1 MASLPSSS
9 TLLQI
14 FATCALFACLHAQ
27 VVQEV
32 GLVSNLDGI
41 SGFDPN
47 ATNLKRSDFATDFA
61 FGVATAAAQIEG
73 SAKIG
78 GRGPSVWDHLVEK
91 HPEKIPDGSTL
102 DAIDSYRRYKED
114 VKMIEELGVN
124 NYRFSISWTRIL
136 PNGSLSGGVNQE
148 GINHYNSLID
158 ELIKNGITPFVTMFH
173 FDSPQ
178 SLQEKYGGPLSR
190 TFVDDFRD
198 YSEICFKTFG
208 DRVKNWITI
217 NEPLVIAKFGHD
229 LGITPPCRC
238 SDRKLCSEGNSAT
251 EPYIVTHN
259 LLLAHAT
266 AVKLYRNKYQT
277 KQLGKIG
284 LSLVGQYYEP
294 YSDSEDDKLAAKR
307 AMDFDL
313 GWYMEPLVFGE
324 YPQIMKQ
331 IVKQRLPSFSIEEKK
346 LVKGSFDFIGVNYY
360 TTRYAKNIPIDF
372 QAPPISAIADRFTT
386 ESTSKNGSF
395 IGPKAEGSI
404 FIYIYP
410 VGLEKIL
417 VFMHENYQKPII
429 YITENGV
436 AEKRNDSL
444 PLTVSL
450 NDPFRISFI
459 RQHLYRINKA
469 IQRGV
474 NVKGYFH
481 WTAADDIEWLEGSI
495 PRFGLYFVDY
505 KSNLT
510 RIPKLSAKWF
520 QGFLQG
526 N

>member
-73 SAKIG
+73 SAKVG
-78 GRGPSVWDHLVEK
+78 GRGPSVWDHFVEK

-136 PNGSLSGGVNQE
+136 PN
-148 GINHYNSLID
+148 
-158 ELIKNGITPFVTMFH
+158 
-173 FDSPQ
+173 
-178 SLQEKYGGPLSR
+178 
-190 TFVDDFRD
+190 
-198 YSEICFKTFG
+198 
-208 DRVKNWITI
+208 
-217 NEPLVIAKFGHD
+217 
-229 LGITPPCRC
+229 
-238 SDRKLCSEGNSAT
+238 
-251 EPYIVTHN
+251 
-259 LLLAHAT
+259 
-266 AVKLYRNKYQT
+266 
-277 KQLGKIG
+277 
-284 LSLVGQYYEP
+284 
-294 YSDSEDDKLAAKR
+294 SEDDKLAAKR

-372 QAPPISAIADRFTT
+372 QAPPISAIADRFIT

-450 NDPFRISFI
+450 KDPFRISFI

-481 WTAADDIEWLEGSI
+481 WTAADDIEWGEGSI

>member
-41 SGFDPN
+41 SGFDPK

-73 SAKIG
+73 SAKVG

-136 PNGSLSGGVNQE
+136 PSK
-148 GINHYNSLID
+148 YFF
-158 ELIKNGITPFVTMFH
+158 IK
-173 FDSPQ
+173 
-178 SLQEKYGGPLSR
+178 LQ
-190 TFVDDFRD
+190 FWD

-266 AVKLYRNKYQT
+266 AVELYRNKYQT

-450 NDPFRISFI
+450 KDPFRISFI

-469 IQRGV
+469 MQRGV

-481 WTAADDIEWLEGSI
+481 WTAADDIEWGEGSI